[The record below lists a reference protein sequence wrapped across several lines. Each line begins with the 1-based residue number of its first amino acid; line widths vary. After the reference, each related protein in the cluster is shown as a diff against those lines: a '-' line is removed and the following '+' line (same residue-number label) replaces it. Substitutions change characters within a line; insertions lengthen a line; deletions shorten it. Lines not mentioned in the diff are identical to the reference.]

1 MAKTD
6 EPSELAAAAT
16 AFESELAQY
25 ARLGELFLKTP
36 MSSVKFL
43 ERSNGTLADIAACE
57 ERLQTAGQTLVK
69 ALAAARDRQEQ
80 LATQVVAHV
89 PALQA
94 RNARLKE
101 LMGEMGTVATDVAGL
116 NDIIAKQRGNG
127 DAGSEPTPAEALDVS
142 ETVLALSSRAEA
154 LASTA
159 REAEFEELATQAH
172 SLHQKLQ
179 VIGKKLQKA
188 GTGGAGN

>member
-1 MAKTD
+1 MAKD
-6 EPSELAAAAT
+6 ETPLTEAAT
-16 AFESELAQY
+16 AFETELASY

-36 MSSVKFL
+36 MSSVKHL
-43 ERSNGTLADIAACE
+43 ERSNATLADIAACE
-57 ERLQTAGQTLVK
+57 ERLQAAGQTLVK

-89 PALQA
+89 PNLQA
-94 RNARLKE
+94 RNSRLKE
-101 LMGEMGTVATDVAGL
+101 LMTEMGAVATEVAGL

-127 DAGSEPTPAEALDVS
+127 DATQSPSAADALDVS

-154 LASTA
+154 LATTA

-172 SLHQKLQ
+172 SLHQKLL

-188 GTGGAGN
+188 GTGTS

>member
-1 MAKTD
+1 MAKD
-6 EPSELAAAAT
+6 ETPLTEAAT
-16 AFESELAQY
+16 AFETELASY

-36 MSSVKFL
+36 MSSVKHL
-43 ERSNGTLADIAACE
+43 ERSNATLADIAACE
-57 ERLQTAGQTLVK
+57 ERLQAAGQTLVK

-89 PALQA
+89 PNLQA
-94 RNARLKE
+94 RNSRLKE
-101 LMGEMGTVATDVAGL
+101 LMTEMGAVATEVAGL

-127 DAGSEPTPAEALDVS
+127 DSLQGPSAADALDVS

-154 LASTA
+154 LATTA

-172 SLHQKLQ
+172 SLHQKLL

-188 GTGGAGN
+188 GTGTAS